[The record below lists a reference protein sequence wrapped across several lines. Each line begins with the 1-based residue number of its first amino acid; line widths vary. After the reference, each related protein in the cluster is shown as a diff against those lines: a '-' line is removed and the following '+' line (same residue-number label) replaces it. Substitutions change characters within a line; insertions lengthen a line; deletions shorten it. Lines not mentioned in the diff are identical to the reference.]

1 MKTFK
6 KLFSLLMVC
15 VLGLNL
21 IACGNSSAS
30 QAKVEET
37 AAETTASNVKVY
49 KIGTLQL
56 VQHAALDASYQG
68 FIDYLSERGLEYE
81 IDYQNASGEQSAC
94 ETIAE
99 KFANDKLDL
108 CYAIATPAAQSVLAH
123 VENAPI
129 VASAVTDPA
138 GSGLCKSNVNPGGNL
153 TAASDLTP
161 VEAQF
166 DLLKELIPDA
176 KNVGILYCS
185 AESNSKIQADMAI
198 AAANSRGLVPTEYTA
213 VNSTDI
219 QTVVESMI
227 GKVDVIYIPTDN
239 VKAAG
244 MNTIATIA
252 NENKIPTIVGEE
264 GMCEAGGYATYG
276 INYYELGRL
285 AGSLA
290 YDILVNGKNPGD
302 LPVSYLSASSCKR
315 KINKVTADIL
325 GLKSE

>member
-1 MKTFK
+1 MKMIK
-6 KLFSLLMVC
+6 KFFSLLVACIMV
-15 VLGLNL
+15 LNL
-21 IACGNSSAS
+21 IACGSKSTT
-30 QAKVEET
+30 T
-37 AAETTASNVKVY
+37 AAPETTVASNAAKTY
-49 KIGTLQL
+49 KIGALQL
-56 VQHAALDASYQG
+56 VQHAALDASYMG
-68 FIDYLSERGLEYE
+68 FVDYLSEHGVEYTV
-81 IDYQNASGEQSAC
+81 DYQNASGEQSAC

-99 KFANDKLDL
+99 KFANDNLDL

-138 GSGLCKSNVNPGGNL
+138 GSGLCKTNENPGGNL

-166 DLLKELIPDA
+166 DLLVELIPEA

-198 AAANSRGLVPTEYTA
+198 KAAEKRGLTPTEYTA

-219 QTVVESMI
+219 QTVVESMV

-239 VKAAG
+239 VMAAG

-264 GMCEAGGYATYG
+264 GMCDAGGYATYG

-285 AGSLA
+285 AGKIA
-290 YDILVNGKNPGD
+290 YDILVNGKKPSEI
-302 LPVSYLSASSCKR
+302 PVAYLDAASCER
-315 KINKVTADIL
+315 KINHETAEVL
-325 GLKSE
+325 GLKAE